1 MTMPVPHADAARVD
15 FLPLPS
21 TATAEAGS
29 AVLADSG
36 LEIGALLRFRS
47 LMAGAGQPVQL
58 DRLCRDRHYACERIA
73 AAHAFGDEPLR
84 RLALELFQIWHR
96 RTPGLPAQ

>member
-15 FLPLPS
+15 FPPLPS
-21 TATAEAGS
+21 TATAAAGPS
-29 AVLADSG
+29 LLADPG
-36 LEIGALLRFRS
+36 LEIGALLRFKS
-47 LMAGAGQPVQL
+47 LMAGVGQPVQL
-58 DRLCRDRHYACERIA
+58 GRLCQDRHYACERIA

-96 RTPGLPAQ
+96 RSPGLPSQ